1 MSRTKIEEQN
11 AYPFET
17 ELVVRVS
24 DLNYGAHLGYDSLLT
39 LAHQARLVMFEQL
52 NASETDLGDG
62 QTGIVASDAS
72 LIYRG
77 EAFLNDVLVFEIC
90 PLKVGMVSF
99 RLAHRVRKKD
109 GSDVALIE
117 IGFAGF
123 DYARRAPAKLPTSFT
138 EKLNAMIG

>member
-1 MSRTKIEEQN
+1 MSRIKIEEQD
-11 AYPFET
+11 AYPFRT

-39 LAHQARLVMFEQL
+39 LAHQARLEMLSNWSVT
-52 NASETDLGDG
+52 ETDLGDG
-62 QTGIVASDAS
+62 QTGIVASDAA

-77 EAFLNDVLVFEIC
+77 EAFLNDVLIFEIC
-90 PLKVGMVSF
+90 PVKVGMVSF

-109 GSDVALIE
+109 GTDVALIE

-123 DYARRAPAKLPTSFT
+123 NYKERSPAKLPSSFT
-138 EKLNAMIG
+138 AELNEMIG